1 MMSSSSVVPLRQ
13 PNEIEDPLTA
23 VLRSGARRLL
33 AQAIEAEADAFLA
46 AMKGERLPD
55 GRERVVRHGHGPERQ
70 VQTGI
75 GPVAVQRTKLWDRSA
90 SDAGERIRF
99 TSAILPRWARRT
111 RSLDALLPILY
122 LRGVSMGDFQEALG
136 ALLGKDAP
144 NLSPSVIARLRGE
157 WEADYVRWQR
167 RDLSARR
174 YVYVW
179 ADGVYLQARMEPQAE
194 CMLVLI
200 GATPEGK
207 KELLGF
213 QVGVRESTQSW
224 RELLID
230 LKARGLVITPELA
243 TGDGALGFWKALDA
257 VSPTTRHQ
265 RCTVHKTANVLDKMP
280 KSVQPAAKSDLRE
293 VWAAP
298 DRATAEA
305 AVATF
310 AEKYGAKHEKAVTCL
325 VKDRDALLTFY
336 DFPAEHWDHLRTSNP
351 IESVFATVR
360 HRTVR
365 TKGALSQDTARL
377 MVFKLVMAASKTW
390 RRLKGENQLPKVSP
404 SATASRSSTR
414 QHSTPPDHGVT
425 QIPA

>member
-1 MMSSSSVVPLRQ
+1 MTSTTTVVSLRQ
-13 PNEIEDPLTA
+13 PDTIDDPLTA

-33 AQAIEAEADAFLA
+33 AQAIEAEAEAFLA
-46 AMKGERLPD
+46 LMKGERLPD

-75 GPVAVQRTKLWDRSA
+75 GPVAVQRPKLRDRAVSE
-90 SDAGERIRF
+90 AGADRIRF
-99 TSAILPRWARRT
+99 TSAILPRWSRRT
-111 RSLDALLPILY
+111 RSLDALLPVLY

-136 ALLGKDAP
+136 ALLGKEAP

-157 WEADYVRWQR
+157 WEADYARWQP
-167 RDLSARR
+167 RDVSARR

-213 QVGVRESTQSW
+213 QVGVRESAQSW
-224 RELLID
+224 RELLVD
-230 LKARGLVITPELA
+230 LRARGLVVAPELA
-243 TGDGALGFWKALDA
+243 TGDGALGFWKALDE

-293 VWAAP
+293 IWAAP
-298 DRATAEA
+298 DRATAET

-310 AEKYGAKHEKAVTCL
+310 AEKYGAKYEKAVTCL
-325 VKDRDALLTFY
+325 TKDRDALLTFY
-336 DFPAEHWDHLRTSNP
+336 DFPAEHWEHLRTSNP

-377 MVFKLVMAASKTW
+377 MVFKLVMAAAKTW
-390 RRLKGENQLPKVSP
+390 RRLKGENQLPKVV
-404 SATASRSSTR
+404 
-414 QHSTPPDHGVT
+414 QGVT
-425 QIPA
+425 FRNGVEVTDTPTQSAA

>member
-1 MMSSSSVVPLRQ
+1 MTSISTVIPLRQ
-13 PNEIEDPLTA
+13 PDEIDDPLTA

-46 AMKGERLPD
+46 TMKGERLAD
-55 GRERVVRHGHGPERQ
+55 GRERVVRHGHGPERP

-75 GPVAVQRTKLWDRSA
+75 GPVAVQRVKLRDRG
-90 SDAGERIRF
+90 AGQAGAERIRF
-99 TSAILPRWARRT
+99 TSSILPRWARRT

-136 ALLGKDAP
+136 ALLGKEAP
-144 NLSPSVIARLRGE
+144 NLSPSVVARLRDE
-157 WEADYVRWQR
+157 WQADYARWQR
-167 RDLSARR
+167 RDLAVRR

-213 QVGVRESTQSW
+213 QVGVRESAQSW
-224 RELLID
+224 RELLVD
-230 LKARGLVITPELA
+230 LKARGLTVAPELA

-265 RCTVHKTANVLDKMP
+265 RCTVHKTVNVLDKLP

-305 AVATF
+305 AIATF
-310 AEKYGAKHEKAVTCL
+310 AEKYAAKYEKAVACL

-377 MVFKLVMAASKTW
+377 MVFKLVMAAAKTW
-390 RRLKGENQLPKVSP
+390 HKLKGENQLPKVV
-404 SATASRSSTR
+404 
-414 QHSTPPDHGVT
+414 QGVT
-425 QIPA
+425 FRNGVEVINTPAQNAA

>member
-1 MMSSSSVVPLRQ
+1 MTSSSTVVSLRQ
-13 PNEIEDPLTA
+13 PETIDDPLTA

-33 AQAIEAEADAFLA
+33 AQAIEAEAEAFLA
-46 AMKGERLPD
+46 MMKGMQLPD
-55 GRERVVRHGHGPERQ
+55 GRERVVRHGHGPERP

-75 GPVAVQRTKLWDRSA
+75 GPVEVQRVKLRDRG
-90 SDAGERIRF
+90 AGQAGADRIRF

-111 RSLDALLPILY
+111 RSLDALLPMLY

-136 ALLGKDAP
+136 ALLGRDAP

-157 WEADYVRWQR
+157 WEADYARWQR
-167 RDLSARR
+167 RDLSTRR

-213 QVGVRESTQSW
+213 QVGMRESMQSW
-224 RELLID
+224 RELLVD
-230 LKARGLVITPELA
+230 LKARGLTIAPELA

-257 VSPTTRHQ
+257 VSPTTQHQ
-265 RCTVHKTANVLDKMP
+265 RCTVHKTVNILDKVP
-280 KSVQPAAKSDLRE
+280 KSIQPAIKADLRE
-293 VWAAP
+293 IWTAP

-310 AEKYGAKHEKAVTCL
+310 AEKYGAKYEKAVTCL
-325 VKDRDALLTFY
+325 TKDRDALLTFY

-377 MVFKLVMAASKTW
+377 MVFKLVMAAAKTW
-390 RRLKGENQLPKVSP
+390 HKLKGENQLPKVVG
-404 SATASRSSTR
+404 
-414 QHSTPPDHGVT
+414 GVT
-425 QIPA
+425 FRNGVEVTNTPAQNAA